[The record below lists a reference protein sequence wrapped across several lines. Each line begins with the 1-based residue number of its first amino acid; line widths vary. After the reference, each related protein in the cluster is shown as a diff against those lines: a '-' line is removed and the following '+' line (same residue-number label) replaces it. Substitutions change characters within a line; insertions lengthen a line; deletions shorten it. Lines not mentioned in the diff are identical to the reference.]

1 MWHKPVFHVGEVR
14 NTDKNHNAIFD
25 HVELSNVLSFRLGFQ
40 VFSRTPCK
48 RNVSGNNVLSN
59 ETHSSWFEDK
69 VGIGKSL
76 QFWKPCF
83 LQQDFKK
90 WPKISQLNLI
100 FCLRFN
106 LLLACAQKP
115 ASSFWELRQLK
126 KKTIRN
132 SKD

>member
-1 MWHKPVFHVGEVR
+1 MSHKPVFHVGEVR
-14 NTDKNHNAIFD
+14 NTDKNHNAVFD

-59 ETHSSWFEDK
+59 ETHSSWFEDN

-76 QFWKPCF
+76 HFWKPCF

-90 WPKISQLNLI
+90 LSKSSQLI
-100 FCLRFN
+100 FFLFTFWFIIGVRSKTRV
-106 LLLACAQKP
+106 LLLRITAAEK
-115 ASSFWELRQLK
+115 ENN
-126 KKTIRN
+126 RN